1 MNRSSKVLKVKGGKV
16 ILTRRWKDFLQYLSL
31 RIKTKMD
38 AWNYK
43 VSLIISRKAVYNKI
57 LAQQWW
63 DTDAF
68 ICWAFFFLNIF
79 FSSPASRTTWELFF
93 VCLFFSPQ
101 ITNDTVQRI
110 NTKLQ
115 SRWVLSFIGFVQ
127 HEILTRASFKLFQ
140 TIYTD
145 YSVSSSGAI
154 PFNMDLN
161 YLNYSLGQELCESSV
176 LLAMKLITKV
186 VYDHLNHCLTRH
198 FTRDYKS
205 GLIKVNPYV
214 GHRSS

>member
-1 MNRSSKVLKVKGGKV
+1 MMRHWCIHMLS
-16 ILTRRWKDFLQYLSL
+16 IFLF
-31 RIKTKMD
+31 KH
-38 AWNYK
+38 
-43 VSLIISRKAVYNKI
+43 
-57 LAQQWW
+57 
-63 DTDAF
+63 
-68 ICWAFFFLNIF
+68 FFFFSCIKNNLRTF
-79 FSSPASRTTWELFF
+79 FLFVCFFLPKSPAIL
-93 VCLFFSPQ
+93 
-101 ITNDTVQRI
+101 VQRI